1 MKKALSCKLI
11 LLLIAF
17 ALSLALAFSFYGAQS
32 VHAADVTA
40 DNVSAYFSGAESF
53 NLDGGNLKATVKGN
67 KNSVN
72 ITNKLVVD
80 DLAIEFNVPDAV
92 SSIKVTLNYDSYFV
106 NGAEKDGDFR
116 KLIEN
121 EFTFDVN
128 GNLTVYVSTEDNVVT
143 VKVAGE
149 TQTKNDI
156 YYKIKGADKC
166 VAKVG
171 FDFTLAENAE
181 SADIIIKSIDQKASD
196 NSGAYK
202 QTFNLEEDKIAA
214 FALPRVAINNLPMK
228 GNGDSLK
235 AIVGTKYSF
244 SFTAY
249 SVFANVSASNLYIES
264 KNDNVW
270 ADPSTTTPKSIIFEQ
285 GNGEYEFTVRTDET
299 EFIERYVV
307 ETVDRDSD
315 YNTAPE
321 YIDFEENETVYEWY
335 KTLVEKAA
343 KKEYTVDDKTITRSI
358 RLGDSYEIPTLE
370 DLVFDDYDLYS
381 SLTYTVYYKTPSN
394 ASGQTSSMKFTVS
407 EAGDYEFYVVFKDLA
422 GETMEKDDFYTEGD
436 DGIPTY
442 GKYGSAVFTFTV
454 EDDAP
459 ISVEAPE
466 TQGKGYLNTTYVAT
480 EFKILSGDNET
491 FTLYY
496 NSDKNATATD
506 SGWIELPKLADIK
519 EDYNQDGF
527 TYSDIKTLAYDGKYT
542 FTPVK
547 VGAYMIKCYVSSYNA
562 VRSAEAETVVSISE
576 KPSEVKVP
584 STWLKDNVWSVVFLS
599 IGTLALIGVIVLLFI
614 KPKEETETDETGDAL
629 KEKAQK

>member
-53 NLDGGNLKATVKGN
+53 NLDGGNLKATVKGD

-181 SADIIIKSIDQKASD
+181 SADITIKSIDQKVSD

-235 AIVGTKYSF
+235 AIVGTKYSL

>member
-53 NLDGGNLKATVKGN
+53 NLDGGNLKATVKGD

-149 TQTKNDI
+149 TQSKNDI

-436 DGIPTY
+436 DGIPAY

>member
-92 SSIKVTLNYDSYFV
+92 YSIKVTLNYDSYFV

-422 GETMEKDDFYTEGD
+422 GETMEKDYFYTEGD

-480 EFKILSGDNET
+480 EFKILSGNNET

>member
-92 SSIKVTLNYDSYFV
+92 YSIKVTLNYDSYFV

>member
-53 NLDGGNLKATVKGN
+53 NLDGGNLKATVKGD

-149 TQTKNDI
+149 TQSKNDI

>member
-307 ETVDRDSD
+307 ETVYRDSD

-422 GETMEKDDFYTEGD
+422 GETMEKGDFYTEGD

-480 EFKILSGDNET
+480 EFKILSGNNET
-491 FTLYY
+491 FTIYY

>member
-53 NLDGGNLKATVKGN
+53 NLDGGNLKATVKGD

-228 GNGDSLK
+228 GNGDSLR

-381 SLTYTVYYKTPSN
+381 YLTYTVYYKTPSN

>member
-53 NLDGGNLKATVKGN
+53 NLDGGNLKATVKGD

-307 ETVDRDSD
+307 ETVYRDSD

-335 KTLVEKAA
+335 KTLVENAA

-394 ASGQTSSMKFTVS
+394 AGGQTSSMKFTVS

-480 EFKILSGDNET
+480 EFKILSGNNET

>member
-92 SSIKVTLNYDSYFV
+92 YSIKVTLNYDSYFV

-422 GETMEKDDFYTEGD
+422 GETMEKDYFYTEGD

>member
-53 NLDGGNLKATVKGN
+53 NLDGGNLKATVKGD

-466 TQGKGYLNTTYVAT
+466 TQGKGYINTTYVAT
-480 EFKILSGDNET
+480 EFKILSGNNET